1 MTLDSLTQLIQ
12 FIFGLG
18 ILIIL
23 HELGHFLVARL
34 LHVEIEE
41 FGIGFP
47 PRMVKLFEAGGT
59 EYTLNW
65 IPLGGFVR
73 PKGENDPSIPGGL
86 AAASPWTRL
95 AVLFA
100 GPAINIALGIVLA
113 IFFFYSLG
121 EPILNKVRIDGI
133 APDSPAHQVGLQV
146 GDIILQVNNQDI
158 DGMEALQ
165 FAIQDSLGQ
174 PTQVIFERN
183 GQTSSVELVP
193 RPDPPPNEGAI
204 GVLLGNPTQPIGF
217 GTAISRG
224 FMAAVDYVRAILQL
238 PVNLVRGES
247 PPGEG
252 RGFVGYKGM
261 FDIYQ
266 QIRNPLYFFMAVSFS
281 LGILNLFPIPAL
293 DGGRILLT
301 LPEIL
306 LRKRIPPRYEN
317 MIHLVGFAVLLIL
330 LIYINVQ
337 DFVNPIQFP

>member
-18 ILIIL
+18 ILIVL

-121 EPILNKVRIDGI
+121 DPILSKVRIDGI
-133 APDSPAHQVGLQV
+133 APDSPAHQAGLQV
-146 GDIILQVNNQDI
+146 GDIILKVNNQDI

-165 FAIQDSLGQ
+165 AAIQDSLGQ

-183 GQTSSVELVP
+183 GQTSSVDLVP
-193 RPDPPPNEGAI
+193 RLNPPPTEGAI

-217 GTAISRG
+217 SAAIARG
-224 FMAAVDYVRAILQL
+224 FTAAVDYVRAILQL

-330 LIYINVQ
+330 LIYINIQ

>member
-1 MTLDSLTQLIQ
+1 MTLDSLTQLVQ
-12 FIFGLG
+12 FIIGLG

-23 HELGHFLVARL
+23 HELGHFIVARL
-34 LHVEIEE
+34 LHVEVEE

-73 PKGENDPSIPGGL
+73 PKGENDPSVPGGL

-100 GPAINIALGIVLA
+100 GPVTNIALGIALA
-113 IFFFYSLG
+113 ILFFYSLG
-121 EPILNKVRIDGI
+121 DPVLSKVRIDGI
-133 APDSPAHQVGLQV
+133 APDSPAQQAGLQV
-146 GDIILQVNNQDI
+146 GDIILRVNNQPI
-158 DGMEALQ
+158 DSMESLQ
-165 FAIQDSLGQ
+165 MTIQDNLGKSTEVVYQ
-174 PTQVIFERN
+174 RD
-183 GQTSSVELVP
+183 GQTYSVELMP
-193 RPDPPPNEGAI
+193 RQNPPPNEGAI

-224 FMAAVDYVRAILQL
+224 FTAAVDYGRAILQL
-238 PVNLVRGES
+238 PVNLIRGQS
-247 PPGEG
+247 PPGES

-306 LRKRIPPRYEN
+306 LRRRIPPRYEN

-337 DFVNPIQFP
+337 DFVNPIKFP

>member
-1 MTLDSLTQLIQ
+1 MIQ
-12 FIFGLG
+12 FIIGLG

-23 HELGHFLVARL
+23 HEFGHFIVARL
-34 LHVEIEE
+34 LHVEVEE

-73 PKGENDPSIPGGL
+73 PKGENDPSVEGGL

-100 GPAINIALGIVLA
+100 GPVMNIGLGIVLA
-113 IFFFYSLG
+113 ILFFYTLG
-121 EPILNKVRIDGI
+121 DPILSKVRIDGI
-133 APDSPAHQVGLQV
+133 APDSPAQQAGLQV
-146 GDIILQVNNQDI
+146 GDLILSVNNQKI

-165 FAIQDSLGQ
+165 TAIQDNLGQ
-174 PTQVIFERN
+174 ATQVTYERD
-183 GQTSSVELVP
+183 GKTSTVELVP
-193 RPDPPPNEGAI
+193 RQNPPPNEGAI

-224 FMAAVDYVRAILQL
+224 FTAAVDYGRAILQL
-238 PVNLVRGES
+238 PVNLVRGTS
-247 PPGEG
+247 PPGES

-306 LRKRIPPRYEN
+306 LRRRIPPRYEN
-317 MIHLVGFAVLLIL
+317 MIHLIGFAVLLIL

-337 DFVNPIQFP
+337 DFVNPIKFP